1 MGPEQEVSM
10 ATRTVSPIGPIVEF
24 CSALNQLRIRSGR
37 DPRKLI
43 PQLGVGRT
51 QFYAILHGDIK
62 RPPDWTT
69 FVGPLVEACTGG
81 DARAVAAWRQRH
93 ALLVEVCEELNRQQR
108 RPSPVASPG
117 EGARGGPVAS
127 PRPHAAVARG
137 RNGLVPPRQ
146 LPAHTPYFVGRT
158 DELRALN
165 DWLAEAAG
173 ARPETGR
180 AAGTV
185 PIVAIGGT
193 AGIGKTTLALRWA
206 HQVADQ
212 FPDGQL
218 YVNLRGFDPARPPME
233 PGEAV
238 RGFLAALGVEPG
250 RVPGDPDSQ
259 GALYRSMLAERR
271 ILVLLDNARDSG
283 QVRPLLPGSE
293 TCLAIT
299 TSRNQLG
306 GLIAQEGAHQLSL
319 DLLGAGEA
327 RELLTRRLGS
337 DRVACEPDAADE
349 LTRLCARLP
358 LALSVVAARAV
369 AQPAFSLGR
378 FAGELGDIQERLEAL
393 DAGDLTANVRA
404 VLSWSYEQLDP
415 PVARL
420 FRLLGIHPGPDI
432 SLPAAASLAG
442 LDRRQA
448 RSAMA
453 ALAQACLVTEHPP
466 GRFAFHDLLR
476 AYAQQL
482 AREEEPADHREA
494 ALSRVLDHYL
504 HTACLAARLLD
515 PAREPLTLDPPEP
528 GVTPEALPALPQARE
543 WFKAEQAVLIA
554 AIDHAAEDGFDRQ
567 AWQLAWTLSNYLD
580 RTGQWPDWAATQRA
594 AIGAARRLGSAQ
606 AEARS
611 QRYLARAYVRLGR
624 FAQARLHLKRALQL
638 YAQVG
643 DLTGQGHTYVNL
655 ALVRE
660 RESCYGEAL
669 NYAQQAFGL
678 FHAVGYLR
686 GQADALNNTGWYHA
700 LMGQHEEALASC
712 EQALVLYQELGDSDG
727 QAGTWDSIG
736 FAQHHLGRYEQA
748 IGCFECA
755 LDLYRKLSDRYAEA
769 DVLIHLGDTHLAMG
783 IEEAARQAWEDAVV
797 ILRQIGHEDA
807 DKAQAKL
814 DSLGQAQ

>member
-1 MGPEQEVSM
+1 M
-10 ATRTVSPIGPIVEF
+10 AARTGSAVGPIVEF
-24 CSALNQLRIRSGR
+24 CAALNQMRIRSGR
-37 DPRKLI
+37 DPRTLI
-43 PQLGVGRT
+43 QQLGIGRA
-51 QFYAILHGDIK
+51 QFYAILNGDIK
-62 RPPDWTT
+62 RPPDWTR

-81 DARAVAAWRQRH
+81 DARAVAAWRRRY
-93 ALLVEVCEELNRQQR
+93 AILVEVCEELNRQQR
-108 RPSPVASPG
+108 RLSAAAGPGLAKPADPVAKPRLDA
-117 EGARGGPVAS
+117 AR
-127 PRPHAAVARG
+127 ARG
-137 RNGLVPPRQ
+137 RDGLVSPRQ

-165 DWLAEAAG
+165 DWLGEAAS
-173 ARPETGR
+173 ARPEAGR

-185 PIVAIGGT
+185 PIIAITGT

-206 HQVADQ
+206 HQVAGQ

-218 YVNLRGFDPARPPME
+218 HVNLRGFDPGGPPME

-238 RGFLAALGVEPG
+238 RGFLGALGVEPARIPVG
-250 RVPGDPDSQ
+250 PDNQ

-271 ILVLLDNARDSG
+271 ILVLLDNARDAA

-293 TCLAIT
+293 TCLVIV

-306 GLIAQEGAHQLSL
+306 GLITQEGAYQLSL
-319 DLLGAGEA
+319 GLLGAGEA
-327 RELLTRRLGS
+327 RELLARRLGS
-337 DRVACEPDAADE
+337 DRVSSEPAAADE

-369 AQPAFSLGR
+369 AQPSLSLGR
-378 FAGELGDIQERLEAL
+378 FAGELGEIPERLEAL
-393 DAGDLTANVRA
+393 DAGDPAANVRV
-404 VLSWSYEQLDP
+404 VLSWSYDQLDP
-415 PVARL
+415 AAARL

-453 ALAQACLVTEHPP
+453 ALAQAGLVAEYPP
-466 GRFAFHDLLR
+466 DRFTFHDLLR

-482 AREEEPADHREA
+482 AMEEEPADYRRA
-494 ALSRVLDHYL
+494 ALRRVLDHYL

-528 GVTPEALPALPQARE
+528 GVTPEVLSALPQARE
-543 WFKAEQAVLIA
+543 WFEAEQAVLVA
-554 AIDHAAEDGFDRQ
+554 AIEYAAGADFDRQ

-624 FAQARLHLKRALQL
+624 FAQARAHLQRALELYVQL
-638 YAQVG
+638 G

-655 ALVRE
+655 ALVSE
-660 RESCYGEAL
+660 RESSYGQAL
-669 NYAQQAFGL
+669 NDARQAFRL
-678 FHAVGYLR
+678 FEAVGYLR
-686 GQADALNNTGWYHA
+686 GQADALNNVGWYQA
-700 LMGQHEEALASC
+700 LNGRHEEALASC
-712 EQALVLYQELGDSDG
+712 EQALAMYQELDDSDG

-748 IGCFECA
+748 IGCYDRA
-755 LDLYRKLSDRYAEA
+755 LDLYRELSDDYAEA
-769 DVLIHLGDTHLAMG
+769 DVLIHLGDTHLALG
-783 IEEAARQAWEDAVV
+783 AEEAARKAWEDAVG
-797 ILRQIGHEDA
+797 ILRQIGHQDVE
-807 DKAQAKL
+807 KAQAKL